1 MRKISQAGIL
11 PPLFRDRPER
21 MVSRRMGEKPNT
33 AAEASRYLGVGMTWA
48 LSTALF
54 LWLGTLADGWLNTE
68 PIFTL
73 LGAFIG
79 AAAGFYYMYHH
90 LVTMPAQKR
99 RPAGPT

>member
-1 MRKISQAGIL
+1 MT
-11 PPLFRDRPER
+11 RPTR
-21 MVSRRMGEKPNT
+21 EKPSP

-54 LWLGTLADGWLNTE
+54 LWLGTLADGRWDTE

-73 LGAFIG
+73 LGAAIG

-90 LVTMPAQKR
+90 LVTMPERERKLRAERQDEE
-99 RPAGPT
+99 PGVGQ